1 MYGEGKKAK
10 VIARNLKL
18 SNSTVS
24 TILQDREKKFK
35 AVKRSALNMF
45 AIFALA
51 ILSNVKLNVLQF
63 TVFDELK
70 K

>member
-1 MYGEGKKAK
+1 MYGEGKKSK

-18 SNSTVS
+18 SNST

>member
-1 MYGEGKKAK
+1 MYGEGKKSK

-18 SNSTVS
+18 SNST
-24 TILQDREKKFK
+24 TILQDREKKCK